1 MGMDRR
7 RFLRLGSAGAVA
19 GMSSGV
25 LSVAGCAQTH
35 PGAPPAPAGATAF
48 QHGVASGDPLRD
60 RVILWTR
67 VSPPASE
74 MSAPIRVTWWMARD
88 ARGEDVVRQG
98 RVEARADRD
107 FTVKIDVDG
116 LAPATRYFYGFRL
129 VDRDDASPVGRTRTL
144 GDEDVRE
151 VRLAFTSC
159 SNYPAGHFNG
169 YAHIA
174 QQLDLDAVLHLGDYL
189 YEYGNGEYGDG
200 TALGRV
206 PDPLHEIV
214 SLEDYRRRH
223 AIYKRD
229 PSLQAAHA
237 LHPWIT
243 IWDDHESANDAHREG
258 AENHTPESEGD
269 WERRRLAAIR
279 AYYEWMPIREL
290 PTGLFRQFR
299 FGRLLD
305 LVLLDTRLHAR
316 DPRVEPGDAEAAK
329 DPLRT
334 LLGREQTSWLLDA
347 LDTSKADGIGWR
359 LIGQQVVFSPSSYGE
374 SRFNPDAWDGYRANR
389 AEITAHLAASAID
402 NVLILT
408 GDVHSSWVF
417 EVPGSDEPGAD
428 PVAVELVTPAISSP
442 PLGQRDEI
450 RAQVEAATNRLS
462 HLVYRDLTAH
472 GYLRL
477 EIQAERVRAEYLYTG
492 PVDRASDVARSG
504 AVFEITAGRPRV
516 SRVDEGSGDV

>member
-7 RFLRLGSAGAVA
+7 RFLRVGSAGAV
-19 GMSSGV
+19 GV
-25 LSVAGCAQTH
+25 TGGLLSLAGCTLRH
-35 PGAPPAPAGATAF
+35 PGAPPAPEGETAF

-67 VSPPASE
+67 VSPPASGHTG
-74 MSAPIRVTWWMARD
+74 PIGVAWWIARD
-88 ARGEDVVRQG
+88 AGGAEVVREG

-107 FTVKIDVDG
+107 FTVKVDVEG
-116 LAPATRYFYGFRL
+116 LEPATCYFYGFRL
-129 VDRDDASPVGRTRTL
+129 VNREDASPVGRTKTL
-144 GDEDVRE
+144 GDEDVAE
-151 VRLAFTSC
+151 LRLAFTSC

-174 QQLDLDAVLHLGDYL
+174 RQDDLDAVLHLGDYL

-223 AIYKRD
+223 ATYKRD
-229 PSLQAAHA
+229 PALQAAHA
-237 LHPWIT
+237 RHPWIT
-243 IWDDHESANDAHREG
+243 IWDDHESANDAHRRG

-269 WERRRLAAIR
+269 WERRRLSAIR

-290 PTGLFRQFR
+290 PTGLFRRFR
-299 FGRLLD
+299 VGRLLD

-316 DPRVEPGDAEAAK
+316 DPRVEPGDVEAAK

-334 LLGREQTSWLLDA
+334 LLGRDQTGWLLDA
-347 LDTSKADGIGWR
+347 LDASRADGIRWR
-359 LIGQQVVFSPSSYGE
+359 LIGQQVVFSPSAYGA

-389 AEITAHLAASAID
+389 TEITSHLVEEGIE

-417 EVPGSDEPGAD
+417 EVPGSEAPGAD

-450 RAQVEAATNRLS
+450 RAQVEAATDRLE

-477 EIQAERVRAEYLYTG
+477 EIEPERVRARYLYTD
-492 PVDRASDVARSG
+492 PVDRTSSVARLG
-504 AVFEITAGRPRV
+504 AAFEITAGR
-516 SRVDEGSGDV
+516 SRAVRIDRARSAG